1 MAPGQVHWPQPYRM
15 HSAHC
20 IDTHTGYAKV
30 GLPEAC
36 APVQPGKV
44 QTRIKCQLGQVQK
57 QIHSTEEEKDSRLY
71 GTCIYLCNSNR
82 NVFKRGRERER
93 KGGEKS
99 GCQNMN
105 GSRLLAPSNAGER
118 AESP

>member
-1 MAPGQVHWPQPYRM
+1 M
-15 HSAHC
+15 HNAHC
-20 IDTHTGYAKV
+20 IDTHTGYANV
-30 GLPEAC
+30 DMAEAC

-44 QTRIKCQLGQVQK
+44 QPRIKCQLGQVQE
-57 QIHSTEEEKDSRLY
+57 QIHSTEEKDSRY
-71 GTCIYLCNSNR
+71 MSH
-82 NVFKRGRERER
+82 VFTFVIVTGMFLKEEEREE
-93 KGGEKS
+93 GGEKS